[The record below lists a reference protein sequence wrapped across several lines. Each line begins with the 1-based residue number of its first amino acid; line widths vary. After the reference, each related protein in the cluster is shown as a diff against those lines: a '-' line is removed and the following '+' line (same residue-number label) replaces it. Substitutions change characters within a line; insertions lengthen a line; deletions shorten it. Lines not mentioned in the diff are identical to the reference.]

1 MICYN
6 YPRVYLSLFS
16 FKSSICGTSRRISQL
31 PEAQRWQQTPKIATW
46 IMHEL
51 HISLSHMLFTSTNK
65 GKERSPFPRNQS
77 CSPIRQDPC
86 EKFSPKHPFF
96 LSSVH
101 SSPIPISFANTP
113 LSSENREITP
123 TLATSLDSRKFLE
136 TLALKSRLVDMRGE
150 ISG

>member
-65 GKERSPFPRNQS
+65 GKERSPFSPYQSMLPRPTRS
-77 CSPIRQDPC
+77 LRKICPKTCLLSF
-86 EKFSPKHPFF
+86 FSALISDSNLVCKYPFI
-96 LSSVH
+96 L
-101 SSPIPISFANTP
+101 
-113 LSSENREITP
+113 R
-123 TLATSLDSRKFLE
+123 
-136 TLALKSRLVDMRGE
+136 KSRDHPNLGHKSRFAKIPRDACVE
-150 ISG
+150 IKTR